1 MILRTNKPTLNRWSP
16 LGSESPFH
24 RLFDE
29 MFERFDPN
37 FQSEVFPA
45 LNISTNDE
53 VMTVT
58 AELPGLAAEDFEISV
73 EGDTLTL
80 KGERKAP
87 EPKDEDTWHRK
98 ERRYGKF
105 TRIVELPYSV
115 DTEKVEAR
123 LQNGLLHLTL
133 PRAEA
138 EKPRRIA
145 IKN

>member
-1 MILRTNKPTLNRWSP
+1 MILRNNQPTLDRWSP

-24 RLFDE
+24 RLFNE
-29 MFERFDPN
+29 MFERFDDG
-37 FQSEVFPA
+37 FRAEAFPA
-45 LNISTNDE
+45 LNVSTNEE

-58 AELPGLAAEDFEISV
+58 AELPGLQAEDFDISV
-73 EGDTLTL
+73 EGNTLTI

-87 EPKDEDTWHRK
+87 EPKEEDTWHRR

-115 DTEKVEAR
+115 DAEKVEAR
-123 LQNGLLHLTL
+123 LSNGLLHLTL

-145 IKN
+145 IQK